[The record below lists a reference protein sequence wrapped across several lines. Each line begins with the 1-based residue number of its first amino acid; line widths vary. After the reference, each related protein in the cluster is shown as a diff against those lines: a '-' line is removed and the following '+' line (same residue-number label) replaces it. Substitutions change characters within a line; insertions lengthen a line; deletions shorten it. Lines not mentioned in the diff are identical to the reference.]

1 MIENQKETPQEKPKS
16 TPIVV
21 VTAIVAH
28 STSFSVHASY
38 MIENQ
43 KETPQNKTQINPHG
57 KRHNHLLVKFVSK
70 SISKKSSEN
79 RWSPWGV

>member
-16 TPIVV
+16 TPVDYE
-21 VTAIVAH
+21 
-28 STSFSVHASY
+28 HASY

-57 KRHNHLLVKFVSK
+57 KRHNHSR
-70 SISKKSSEN
+70 I
-79 RWSPWGV
+79 